1 MALPILNNESQRLS
15 EVIELS
21 TEINMTGFQDL
32 TNLFEKQFN
41 VLQDIKDIL
50 YDQYESYLAAER
62 ERREN
67 EREARNKIPDLPE
80 TATDTKDT
88 EPGFAGDD
96 FWWI

>member
-41 VLQDIKDIL
+41 VLQD
-50 YDQYESYLAAER
+50 S
-62 ERREN
+62 
-67 EREARNKIPDLPE
+67 KIFFMTSMNP
-80 TATDTKDT
+80 
-88 EPGFAGDD
+88 
-96 FWWI
+96 I

>member
-41 VLQDIKDIL
+41 VLQSI
-50 YDQYESYLAAER
+50 E
-62 ERREN
+62 
-67 EREARNKIPDLPE
+67 KIFFMTSMNP
-80 TATDTKDT
+80 
-88 EPGFAGDD
+88 
-96 FWWI
+96 I